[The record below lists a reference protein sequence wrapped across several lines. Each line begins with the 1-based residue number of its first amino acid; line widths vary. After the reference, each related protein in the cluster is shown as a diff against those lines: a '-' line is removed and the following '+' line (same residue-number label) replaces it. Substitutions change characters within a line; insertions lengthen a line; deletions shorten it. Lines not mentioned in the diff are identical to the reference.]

1 LQHTGNDSNGFMRYK
16 KIIKGKFVSRPN
28 RFIARVEIEGREE
41 MVHVK
46 NTGRCRELLIP
57 GVTVYLEE
65 SDNPNRKTK
74 YDLVTVE
81 KLREG
86 KPPLMINMD
95 SQIPNDVAEEWLK
108 KGKLFSKNAVLR
120 REVKFGNSRF
130 DFYVEDGERKAFVE
144 VKGVTLEENG
154 IAMFPDAPTERG
166 VKHIKELEAAKANGF
181 EAYVLFIIQM
191 KGICKFKPNDETH
204 KAFGDALR
212 SGINNGVKILALDCI
227 VKENSIEAD
236 NDIEVCLS

>member
-1 LQHTGNDSNGFMRYK
+1 MIKYS
-16 KIIKGKFVSRPN
+16 KIINGEFVLRPN
-28 RFIARVEIEGREE
+28 RFVAVVNINGKEE
-41 MVHVK
+41 TVHVK
-46 NTGRCRELLIP
+46 NTGRCRELLLP
-57 GVTVYLEE
+57 GSRVVLSC
-65 SDNPNRKTK
+65 SDNPARKTK
-74 YDLVTVE
+74 YDLIAVYKERDGNT
-81 KLREG
+81 
-86 KPPLMINMD
+86 PLLINMD

-166 VKHIKELEAAKANGF
+166 VKHIKGLEAAKANGF

-227 VKENSIEAD
+227 VKENSIGAD
-236 NDIEVCLS
+236 NAIEVCLS